1 MHTSY
6 TVGITTGEY
15 KALQYVMIDQ
25 KDWIENAIK
34 NRARIA
40 SDEIVNLYRGFFG
53 KSLLSGSLVEPRRPN
68 IDANRIVTPSAQTSF
83 TFDANRVVSPQT
95 QNTQTVDPGLL
106 GNNPSNILKNL
117 QIRSRT
123 Q

>member
-15 KALQYVMIDQ
+15 RALQYVMIDQ

-40 SDEIVNLYRGFFG
+40 SVEIQNIYTQYKIDKGEAITAI
-53 KSLLSGSLVEPRRPN
+53 GSTAIVEAAYAEGV
-68 IDANRIVTPSAQTSF
+68 IGIAT
-83 TFDANRVVSPQT
+83 
-95 QNTQTVDPGLL
+95 
-106 GNNPSNILKNL
+106 
-117 QIRSRT
+117 
-123 Q
+123 

>member
-25 KDWIENAIK
+25 NDWVNNALK

-40 SDEIVNLYRGFFG
+40 TEEIQNLYTNFKINKGEAITAV
-53 KSLLSGSLVEPRRPN
+53 GSTAIIEAAYAEGV
-68 IDANRIVTPSAQTSF
+68 IGIAT
-83 TFDANRVVSPQT
+83 
-95 QNTQTVDPGLL
+95 
-106 GNNPSNILKNL
+106 
-117 QIRSRT
+117 
-123 Q
+123 